1 MRRPGYIAAVRAS
14 IALTSGANCQ
24 TVSASRTVSGG
35 KKIPS

>member
-1 MRRPGYIAAVRAS
+1 MANT
-14 IALTSGANCQ
+14 ALTSGANNQ